1 MVPIFI
7 ENDASAPMWI
17 KLVAVVLI
25 VVLVVSVVFDS
36 RH

>member
-1 MVPIFI
+1 MVPVFI
-7 ENDASAPMWI
+7 ESNASAPMWI

-25 VVLVVSVVFDS
+25 IVLVVSVVFDS

>member
-1 MVPIFI
+1 MVPVFI
-7 ENDASAPMWI
+7 ESNASAPMWV

>member
-1 MVPIFI
+1 MVPVFI
-7 ENDASAPMWI
+7 DNNASAPMWV

-25 VVLVVSVVFDS
+25 VVLVVSVVFDA

>member
-7 ENDASAPMWI
+7 ENDASAPMWV
-17 KLVAVVLI
+17 KLVAVVLL

>member
-1 MVPIFI
+1 MVPVFI
-7 ENDASAPMWI
+7 DNNASAPMWV

-25 VVLVVSVVFDS
+25 VVLVVSLVFDS